1 MSKACPFKPEYLL
14 SMIDRLPLFAAQQR
28 VNDWHKAY
36 GYEAVKDAQDEL
48 DRRRRKLIANEPG
61 VAASE
66 VEIEADYYA
75 ELERGYARDRK

>member
-1 MSKACPFKPEYLL
+1 MTKACPFKQEYLL
-14 SMIDRLPLFAAQQR
+14 SVIDSLPLFHAQQR
-28 VNDWHKAY
+28 VNDWHRAY
-36 GYEAVKDAQDEL
+36 GYEAIKDVQEEL
-48 DRRRRKLIANEPG
+48 DRRRRKLVANDPG

>member
-1 MSKACPFKPEYLL
+1 VSKACPFTPAYFLAA
-14 SMIDRLPLFAAQQR
+14 IDRLPLFFAQQK
-28 VNDWHKAY
+28 VNDWHRAY
-36 GYEAVKDAQDEL
+36 GYEAVKEAQDEL

-66 VEIEADYYA
+66 VKTEADYYA